1 MLVIPS
7 PFDFPCEEAATSG
20 LTLGSFGV
28 SRREPGF
35 DWDAEWLM
43 IRDGEDTDLFETGS
57 ELPLHLIGEVT
68 NACLEANNL
77 GRSDIHPTNRD

>member
-1 MLVIPS
+1 MLVIPF

-28 SRREPGF
+28 SRWEPGF

-43 IRDGEDTDLFETGS
+43 IQDGEDTDMFEAGS
-57 ELPLHLIGEVT
+57 ELPLHLSGEAT
-68 NACLEANNL
+68 NV
-77 GRSDIHPTNRD
+77 